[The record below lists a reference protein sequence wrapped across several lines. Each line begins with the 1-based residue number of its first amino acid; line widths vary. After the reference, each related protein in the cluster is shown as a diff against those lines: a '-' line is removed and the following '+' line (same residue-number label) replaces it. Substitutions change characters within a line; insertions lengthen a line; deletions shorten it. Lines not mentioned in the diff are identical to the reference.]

1 MALSPTS
8 PTHRGL
14 AKHSVDTFG
23 LTVLGISASA
33 PMTVLV
39 GGIVGTYAASGITG
53 VPLSFVVLGA
63 AMALFAVGY
72 LAMSRDIPNTAAFYA
87 FLAHG
92 LGRSAGVAGAG
103 VALLAYNA
111 IQISLY
117 GLIGAIAADILGG
130 PWWTWAL
137 TFWLAVALLGVLH
150 IQVNARVLAVVLLIQ
165 VAVVVLFDLAGVTD
179 PTGGRLD
186 LSSLDPGNLLTDGV
200 GGVLAFG
207 VAAFVGFETIPVY
220 REEAP
225 NHRVVVRACLGSL
238 LFLSLFYAFTSWA
251 MAQTA
256 GPEGIVE
263 TARTAGQGLP
273 FAVLEEYYGPL
284 AGWLGQAMLI
294 TGIFAALL
302 SFHNVVA
309 RYVYGLA
316 REGVLPLRLR
326 AIGGSSDAVPI
337 AGSLSQTV
345 VALLTIVLFALLGAD
360 PILALFTW
368 LSTLAAL
375 GVLGLMIT
383 TCIAATGFY
392 RGQAQPGIWIR
403 YVAPVGGAVA
413 LGATLVTTVFNI
425 DSLTNSG
432 SNTALQWV
440 LPVAVGLAA
449 VVGVLWS
456 KHLEVSQP
464 GVFAAIGRGQPK
476 PLAVLERGLADLEL

>member
-1 MALSPTS
+1 MALSPIIV
-8 PTHRGL
+8 THRGL
-14 AKHSVDTFG
+14 AKHSIDTFG
-23 LTVLGISASA
+23 LAMLGISASA

-39 GGIVGTYAASGITG
+39 GGIVGAYAAGGITG
-53 VPLSFVVLGA
+53 VPLSFLVLGV
-63 AMALFAVGY
+63 AMALFTVCY

-92 LGRSAGVAGAG
+92 LGRTAGVAGAG

-117 GLIGAIAADILGG
+117 GLIGAMAAGIAGG
-130 PWWTWAL
+130 PWWAWAL
-137 TFWLAVALLGVLH
+137 AFWLSVALLGVLH
-150 IQVNARVLAVVLLIQ
+150 IQVNARVLAVVLLVQ
-165 VAVVVLFDLAGVTD
+165 VAVVMLFDLAAVTD
-179 PTGGRLD
+179 PTGGGLD
-186 LSSLDPGNLLTDGV
+186 LASLAPDNLMTDGI

-225 NHRVVVRACLGSL
+225 NHRVVVRACFASL
-238 LFLSLFYAFTSWA
+238 IFLSLFYAFTSWA

-263 TARTAGQGLP
+263 TARAVGQGLP
-273 FAVLEEYYGPL
+273 FAVLEDYYGPL

-316 REGVLPLRLR
+316 REGVLPLRLQ

-345 VALLTIVLFALLGAD
+345 VALLTIGLFALLGAD

-375 GVLGLMIT
+375 GVLGLMVT
-383 TCIAATGFY
+383 TCLATVRYY
-392 RGQAQPGIWIR
+392 RGQSQPGIWTR
-403 YVAPVGGAVA
+403 YVASVGGAVA
-413 LGATLVTTVFNI
+413 LGAILVTTVLNI

-440 LPVAVGLAA
+440 LPVVVGLAA
-449 VVGVLWS
+449 AGGVLWS
-456 KHLEVSQP
+456 RYLQVSQP
-464 GVFAAIGRGQPK
+464 GVFAAIGRGQPR
-476 PLAVLERGLADLEL
+476 PLAVLERRLADLEL